1 MKVLSANHF
10 LMVGVDFFTKHTK
23 IQDGLNLKINA
34 KNTMLAILLLGLL
47 KITANIRI
55 YVTSET
61 NVCKHLKMK
70 GIPQEKMKEI
80 IDYFFKN
87 KNNTA
92 GDIANKFGL
101 KLWQAD

>member
-1 MKVLSANHF
+1 MILN
-10 LMVGVDFFTKHTK
+10 GFFRSR
-23 IQDGLNLKINA
+23 IS
-34 KNTMLAILLLGLL
+34 
-47 KITANIRI
+47 ITANIRI

-101 KLWQAD
+101 KQWQADKIVSKIQIHRKS